1 MCSPTSTAMRTRKI
15 STSTDPNMRNSA
27 APGTTSSYPS
37 SMIRSELVDA
47 VGAEYVSADAADRLA
62 HSIDYYWI
70 PEMWHD
76 RGRDNPQPD
85 FIVHPGSAEEV
96 ARVLRIANQHRLPV
110 TPWGGGSGS
119 QGGALPMYR
128 GIVLDMKRMNKVLS
142 VDKESLTTTVET
154 GIIAQHMEWE
164 LEKLGYSTMHQP
176 ASISCATVGGFLA
189 HRGTGVLSTKYG
201 KIEDMVMSLE
211 VVTPRGEVINTLPVP
226 RHASGPDLTQLL
238 VGSEGTL
245 GVITKATLKIHPLPQ
260 CRRFHAFLFKDMHQ
274 AMLAG
279 AEIMRRRLRPC
290 VIRLYDEAETARL
303 IKRVLDIDRR
313 GAYLVFGFDGDPA
326 MVDLE
331 MGQAIGICRKQQPE
345 DLGPELGQTWWDH
358 RYKFFYPPYM
368 FHLPQAFGT
377 LDTVA
382 TFANIEKVYWAMK
395 NAVCADFPEA
405 AFIGHFS
412 HWYEWGCMLYA
423 RFIVEKPPSDPE
435 EATLYYNRIWDLAI
449 RAAIREGGVINEH
462 HGVGLKL
469 GRLMKDLYG
478 PAFAVLAD
486 IKKTLDPNNIMNP
499 GKMGFSGA

>member
-1 MCSPTSTAMRTRKI
+1 MPRTNKKRDNRAMQSNPLFLKQKANATESPSNYVFA
-15 STSTDPNMRNSA
+15 
-27 APGTTSSYPS
+27 
-37 SMIRSELVDA
+37 MIRSELIDA
-47 VGAEYVSADAADRLA
+47 VGAEYVSTNTADQLA
-62 HSIDYYWI
+62 HSVDYYWI

-76 RGRDNPQPD
+76 RGRENPKAE
-85 FIVHPGSAEEV
+85 FVVHPSYAEEV
-96 ARVLRIANQHRLPV
+96 SRVLRIANQHRIPV

-128 GIVLDMKRMNKVLS
+128 GIVLDTKRMNKIIS
-142 VDKESLTTTVET
+142 IDTESLTVTAET
-154 GIIAQHMEWE
+154 GIIAQHLEWG
-164 LEKLGYSTMHQP
+164 LEKKGFSTMHLP
-176 ASISCATVGGFLA
+176 ASIGCATIGGFLA

-211 VVTPRGEVINTLPVP
+211 VVTPQGDVINTLPVP
-226 RHASGPDLTQLL
+226 RHASGPDLTYLYL
-238 VGSEGTL
+238 GSEGTL
-245 GVITKATLKIHPLPQ
+245 GVITKVTLKIHPIPEV
-260 CRRFHAFLFKDMHQ
+260 RRFHAFLFKNMHE
-274 AMLAG
+274 AMIAG

-290 VIRLYDEAETARL
+290 VIRLYDEPETARV
-303 IKRVLDIDRR
+303 IKRVLSIDRQ
-313 GAYLVFGFDGDPA
+313 GAYLVFGFDGPAA

-331 MGQAIGICRKQQPE
+331 LEEAIRICRRENPE
-345 DLGPELGQTWWDH
+345 DLGEELGQTWWDH

-395 NAVCADFPEA
+395 NAVQDNFPEA
-405 AFIGHFS
+405 AFIGHYS

-423 RFIVEKPPSDPE
+423 RFIVEEPPQDPE
-435 EATLYYNRIWDLAI
+435 QATIYYNRIWDLAI

-478 PAFAVLAD
+478 PAFKVLTD
-486 IKKTLDPNNIMNP
+486 IKQVLDPNNIMNP
-499 GKMGFSGA
+499 GKMGFRGL